1 MLTLVLLLTVLLPV
15 TANAREM
22 LGDVNHDGHVNISDV
37 TTLISYLLNGDAGA
51 SGITNGLCR
60 PLFGIFYPHL
70 SMFAGLLVWMFEII
84 WVVPR
89 SNSSLKQI
97 ASGIFH

>member
-1 MLTLVLLLTVLLPV
+1 MMLAVSVVLAVVAVVILVDVLRFLFS
-15 TANAREM
+15 AK
-22 LGDVNHDGHVNISDV
+22 G
-37 TTLISYLLNGDAGA
+37 GA

-84 WVVPR
+84 WVAVTAMLL
-89 SNSSLKQI
+89 LKI
-97 ASGIFH
+97 YCL

>member
-1 MLTLVLLLTVLLPV
+1 MLVVFVVLAVVAVVFLVDVLRFLFS
-15 TANAREM
+15 AK
-22 LGDVNHDGHVNISDV
+22 G
-37 TTLISYLLNGDAGA
+37 GA

-84 WVVPR
+84 WVAVTAMLW
-89 SNSSLKQI
+89 LKI
-97 ASGIFH
+97 YCL